1 MKNYLVTITTIILL
15 MNLDTFVRNVEEKLM
30 TAWKIIYQEMNWN
43 TWFYE
48 MIKTVTEKSENLL
61 LQVSM

>member
-1 MKNYLVTITTIILL
+1 

-43 TWFYE
+43 SWFYKIIITV
-48 MIKTVTEKSENLL
+48 IKKSENQL
-61 LQVSM
+61 LQFAGESWPIK

>member
-1 MKNYLVTITTIILL
+1 

-43 TWFYE
+43 SWFYE
-48 MIKTVTEKSENLL
+48 IIITVIEKPENQL
-61 LQVSM
+61 LQFQW